1 MNPCR
6 LSGWN
11 AKSTPVRMCQP
22 SNQVPLFQQLPGASR
37 WNGGCRIDSPEVLMA
52 LRPLRNA
59 TISFGL
65 VSIPVRFYSATKSED
80 IHFNLLHESCGTRV
94 NRKWWCPHH
103 EKIVDADELIRG
115 YAISKNKYVTFTDEE
130 IDTLETDDNRAL
142 EITEFVDLHEIDP
155 VFFEKAYFLGPSPGG
170 GKTYRLL
177 SQAMKKQDK
186 VAVANWVSAGRQH
199 LVVLR
204 PYEKGL
210 VLHTM
215 YYADE
220 VRDFDAIDLEEGPVR
235 EKEVQLAEMLINEL
249 TEKKFDPLAFKDE
262 YRQRLL
268 DRIKAKSKGKA
279 IEPEE
284 KEEEKGGEVID
295 IMEALRR
302 SLDKGRGTT
311 KTSHPRRA
319 PRKTA
324 AKGRKR
330 KAS

>member
-1 MNPCR
+1 
-6 LSGWN
+6 
-11 AKSTPVRMCQP
+11 
-22 SNQVPLFQQLPGASR
+22 
-37 WNGGCRIDSPEVLMA
+37 MA

-65 VSIPVRFYSATKSED
+65 VAIPVRFYTATKSED
-80 IHFNLLHESCGTRV
+80 VHFHLLHASCGTRV

-103 EKIVDADELIRG
+103 EKIVDSDELIRG
-115 YAISKNKYVTFTDEE
+115 YAISKSKYVTFTDEE
-130 IDTLETDDNRAL
+130 IETLETDDNRAL

-155 VFFEKAYFLGPSPGG
+155 LFFEKAYFLGPSPGG

-186 VAVANWVSAGRQH
+186 VAVARWVAAGREH

-204 PYEKGL
+204 PYDKGL

-220 VRDFDAIDLEEGPVR
+220 VRDFTAIDLESSPAS
-235 EKEVQLAEMLINEL
+235 EKEVKLAEMLIDEL

-262 YRQRLL
+262 YRERLL
-268 DRIKAKSKGKA
+268 DRIRAKSKGKA

-302 SLDKGRGTT
+302 SLSKGRGTA
-311 KTSHPRRA
+311 KPARARRVA
-319 PRKTA
+319 RRKPA
-324 AKGRKR
+324 ARKR

>member
-1 MNPCR
+1 MER
-6 LSGWN
+6 
-11 AKSTPVRMCQP
+11 RMQHHP
-22 SNQVPLFQQLPGASR
+22 A
-37 WNGGCRIDSPEVLMA
+37 EVHMA

-65 VSIPVRFYSATKSED
+65 VSIPVRFYTATKSED
-80 IHFNLLHESCGTRV
+80 VHFHLLHESCGSRV

-103 EKIVDADELIRG
+103 EKIVDSDELIRG
-115 YAISKNKYVTFTDEE
+115 YEISKNKYVTFTDAEME
-130 IDTLETDDNRAL
+130 TLETDDNRAV
-142 EITEFVDLHEIDP
+142 EITEFVDLHQIDP
-155 VFFEKAYFLGPSPGG
+155 VFFEKAYYLGPSAGG

-186 VAVANWVSAGRQH
+186 VAVARWIGGGKEH

-210 VLHTM
+210 ILHTM

-220 VRDFDAIDLEEGPVR
+220 VRDFDAIDIEESGAVR
-235 EKEVQLAEMLINEL
+235 EKEVALAEMLINEL
-249 TEKKFDPLAFKDE
+249 TEKKFDPLQFKDE
-262 YRQRLL
+262 YRHRLL
-268 DRIKAKSKGKA
+268 DRIRAKSKGKT
-279 IEPEE
+279 IEAEE

-302 SLDKGRGTT
+302 SLDKGRA
-311 KTSHPRRA
+311 PRRA
-319 PRKTA
+319 ARKSPAKRRTTA
-324 AKGRKR
+324 HKKR

>member
-1 MNPCR
+1 
-6 LSGWN
+6 
-11 AKSTPVRMCQP
+11 
-22 SNQVPLFQQLPGASR
+22 
-37 WNGGCRIDSPEVLMA
+37 MA

-65 VSIPVRFYSATKSED
+65 VSIPVRFYTATKSED
-80 IHFNLLHESCGTRV
+80 VHFHLLHESCGTRV

-103 EKIVDADELIRG
+103 EKIVDSDELIRG
-115 YAISKNKYVTFTDEE
+115 YEISKNKYVTFTDEE
-130 IDTLETDDNRAL
+130 METLETDDNRAV

-155 VFFEKAYFLGPSPGG
+155 VFFEKAYYLGPSAGG

-186 VAVANWVSAGRQH
+186 VAVARWIGGGKEH

-210 VLHTM
+210 ILHTM

-220 VRDFDAIDLEEGPVR
+220 VRDFDAIDIEDSGAVR
-235 EKEVQLAEMLINEL
+235 EKEVALAEMLINEL
-249 TEKKFDPLAFKDE
+249 TEKKFDPLQFKDE
-262 YRQRLL
+262 YRTRLL
-268 DRIKAKSKGKA
+268 ERIRAKSKGKVFKS
-279 IEPEE
+279 EE
-284 KEEEKGGEVID
+284 QEEEKGGEVID

-302 SLDKGRGTT
+302 SLDKGSRS
-311 KTSHPRRA
+311 KPARARRA
-319 PRKTA
+319 PAKRRTA
-324 AKGRKR
+324 AHKKR

>member
-1 MNPCR
+1 
-6 LSGWN
+6 
-11 AKSTPVRMCQP
+11 
-22 SNQVPLFQQLPGASR
+22 
-37 WNGGCRIDSPEVLMA
+37 MA

-65 VSIPVRFYSATKSED
+65 VSIPVRFYTATKSED
-80 IHFNLLHESCGTRV
+80 VHFNLLHASCGTRV

-103 EKIVDADELIRG
+103 EKIVDSDELIRG
-115 YAISKNKYVTFTDEE
+115 YAISKSKYVTFTDEE
-130 IDTLETDDNRAL
+130 IETLETDDDRAL

-155 VFFEKAYFLGPSPGG
+155 VFYEKAYFLGPSPGG

-186 VAVANWVSAGRQH
+186 VAVARWVASGKEH
-199 LVVLR
+199 VVVLR

-220 VRDFDAIDLEEGPVR
+220 VRDFGAIDLDASPAS
-235 EKEVQLAEMLINEL
+235 EKEVKLAEMLIGEL

-268 DRIKAKSKGKA
+268 DRIRAKSKGKA

-302 SLDKGRGTT
+302 SLSKGRTPS
-311 KTSHPRRA
+311 KPARARRA
-319 PRKTA
+319 PRKTT
-324 AKGRKR
+324 AKKR
-330 KAS
+330 KTA